1 MERRRSDTFY
11 VAVQLIKL
19 YRIWQKV
26 QKIRVI
32 SQNITRNLTKNL
44 SIY

>member
-32 SQNITRNLTKNL
+32 LQNIIRNLAKIS